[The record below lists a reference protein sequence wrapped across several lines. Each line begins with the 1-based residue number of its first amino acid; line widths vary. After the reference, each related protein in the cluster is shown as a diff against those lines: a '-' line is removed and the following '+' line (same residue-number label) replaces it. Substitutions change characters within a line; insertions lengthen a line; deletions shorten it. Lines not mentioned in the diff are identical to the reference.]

1 MLAVH
6 CAHTIFS
13 MHSHFKYFPLADKIC
28 EQIQN
33 TFAQVMPEHFYAQ
46 VIEFRNQWKVE
57 QQKLWDPVFHKTNSI
72 FVSNR
77 TFPLPITSGQQS
89 EILN

>member
-1 MLAVH
+1 
-6 CAHTIFS
+6 
-13 MHSHFKYFPLADKIC
+13 
-28 EQIQN
+28 
-33 TFAQVMPEHFYAQ
+33 MPEHFYAQ
-46 VIEFRNQWKVE
+46 VIEFRKQWKVE